1 MKGGLS
7 DRAKELAPDE
17 TLLDRRNEG
26 WRGVIRNSVLSV
38 VIATA
43 VYGLLLW
50 LLQGGTTLREVASF
64 AAVFAVIS
72 VAMQPVI
79 RRRQDYILT
88 DRRLLVGPSQSVP
101 LEAITQVQTG
111 AYSVT
116 VHRHDGA
123 PLRIVNLAMPQ
134 RLAVLLNRTRAT
146 AADAEPSPS

>member
-50 LLQGGTTLREVASF
+50 LLH
-64 AAVFAVIS
+64 
-72 VAMQPVI
+72 
-79 RRRQDYILT
+79 Y
-88 DRRLLVGPSQSVP
+88 
-101 LEAITQVQTG
+101 
-111 AYSVT
+111 
-116 VHRHDGA
+116 
-123 PLRIVNLAMPQ
+123 
-134 RLAVLLNRTRAT
+134 
-146 AADAEPSPS
+146 